1 MGRTRSRTP
10 RADTSTRTRAI
21 AYVRVSTD
29 KQAEHGVSLDAQ
41 RAKLDAYA
49 ALYDLDLVAVE
60 VDAAS
65 ACDLDRPALTRAL
78 AELRAGRADALL
90 VVKLDR
96 LTRSV
101 RDLGEL
107 VERCTRERWAL
118 LSVGDAVDTRTAAGR
133 LVLNVLASV
142 AQWEREA
149 IGERTAA
156 AMRWKREA
164 GEYTGGAVRYGFRL
178 AADGRT
184 LEADEAEQAVVT
196 VAVELRAAGLSLRA
210 VGDALAARGLMP
222 RTGKRW
228 HAETVKAV
236 LAVAA

>member
-1 MGRTRSRTP
+1 MARTKNAANPARTRT
-10 RADTSTRTRAI
+10 I

-107 VERCTRERWAL
+107 VDRCTREGWAL

-164 GEYTGGAVRYGFRL
+164 GEYTGGEVRYGYRL

-184 LEADEAEQAVVT
+184 LEADDAEQAVVAA
-196 VAVELRAAGLSLRA
+196 AVELRAAGLSLRA
-210 VGDALAARGLMP
+210 VGAELAARGLLP

-236 LAVAA
+236 LAVVA

>member
-1 MGRTRSRTP
+1 MRRSTPPATPARTRT
-10 RADTSTRTRAI
+10 I

-29 KQAEHGVSLDAQ
+29 KQAELGVSLEAQ
-41 RAKLDAYA
+41 RAKLEAYA

-101 RDLGEL
+101 RDLGDL

-156 AMRWKREA
+156 AMAYMRERL
-164 GEYTGGAVRYGFRL
+164 EYTGGRVRYGYTVS
-178 AADGRT
+178 ADGRA
-184 LEADEAEQAVVT
+184 LERNEAEQAVVAA
-196 VAVELRAAGLSLRA
+196 AVELRAAGLSLRE
-210 VGDALAARGLMP
+210 VGAALAARGLYP
-222 RTGKRW
+222 RTGAVW
-228 HAETVKAV
+228 HATTIKLV

>member
-1 MGRTRSRTP
+1 MARTPNAPKPARTRT
-10 RADTSTRTRAI
+10 I

-49 ALYDLDLVAVE
+49 ALYDLELVAVE
-60 VDAAS
+60 VDATS
-65 ACDLDRPALTRAL
+65 AKDLDRPALTRAL

-107 VERCTRERWAL
+107 VDRCTREGWAL

-156 AMRWKREA
+156 AMRWKRDA
-164 GEYTGGAVRYGFRL
+164 GEYTGGEVRYGYRL

-184 LEADEAEQAVVT
+184 LEPDDAEQAVVSA
-196 VAVELRAAGLSLRA
+196 AVELRAAGLSLRA
-210 VGDALAARGLMP
+210 VGAELAARGLVP
-222 RTGKRW
+222 RSGGRW

>member
-1 MGRTRSRTP
+1 MGRTGNDAKPARPRT
-10 RADTSTRTRAI
+10 I

-29 KQAEHGVSLDAQ
+29 KQADFGVSLEAQ
-41 RAKLDAYA
+41 RAKLNAYA
-49 ALYDLDLVAVE
+49 ELYDLHLVAVE
-60 VDAAS
+60 VDTAS
-65 ACDLDRPALTRAL
+65 AGTLDRPALTRAL
-78 AELRAGRADALL
+78 AELARGRADALL

-107 VERCTRERWAL
+107 VDRCTREGWAL

-133 LVLNVLASV
+133 LVLHVLASV

-164 GEYTGGAVRYGFRL
+164 GEYTGGTVRYGYRL

-184 LEADEAEQAVVT
+184 LEADEAEQAVVAA
-196 VAVELRAAGLSLRA
+196 AVELRAAGLSLRM
-210 VGDALAARGLMP
+210 VGDALAARGLLP
-222 RTGKRW
+222 RSGRRW

-236 LAVAA
+236 LAGAA

>member
-1 MGRTRSRTP
+1 MTRTKHATTNVRTRT
-10 RADTSTRTRAI
+10 I

-49 ALYDLDLVAVE
+49 ALYDLELVAVE
-60 VDAAS
+60 VDATS
-65 ACDLDRPALTRAL
+65 AKDLARPALTRAL

-107 VERCTRERWAL
+107 VDRCTREGWAL

-156 AMRWKREA
+156 AMRWKRDA
-164 GEYTGGAVRYGFRL
+164 GEYTGGEVRYGYRL

-184 LEADEAEQAVVT
+184 LEADDAEQAVVSA
-196 VAVELRAAGLSLRA
+196 AVELRAAGLSLRA
-210 VGDALAARGLMP
+210 VGAELAARGLMP
-222 RTGKRW
+222 RSGGRW

>member
-1 MGRTRSRTP
+1 MARKLNAAKPARTRT
-10 RADTSTRTRAI
+10 I

-65 ACDLDRPALTRAL
+65 AGDLDRPALTRAL
-78 AELRAGRADALL
+78 GELRAGRADALL

-107 VERCTRERWAL
+107 VDRCTREGWAL

-156 AMRWKREA
+156 AMKWKRAA
-164 GEYTGGAVRYGFRL
+164 GEYTGGEVRYGYRL
-178 AADGRT
+178 AADGRA
-184 LEADEAEQAVVT
+184 LERDEAEQAVVAA
-196 VAVELRAAGLSLRA
+196 AVELRAAGLSLRA
-210 VGDALAARGLMP
+210 VGEELAARGLLP
-222 RTGKRW
+222 RSGRRW